1 MDKPRTSTSRF
12 CLSQD
17 PPTQDSETYAPNDM
31 LNEDTRHERPG
42 HRDEFVDGP
51 EPDPFGFVQSP
62 RDYIAIHNRP
72 ALLSGIIARGA
83 QYGPAKSDN
92 CRTSLGDETNGQHER
107 HATPTDEGALTVA
120 ASAPGTDA
128 TACVR

>member
-83 QYGPAKSDN
+83 QSGPPKSDK
-92 CRTSLGDETNGQHER
+92 CRHSRRDDRNARADADADANGEC
-107 HATPTDEGALTVA
+107 ALTEA
-120 ASAPGTDA
+120 KGARGQE
-128 TACVR
+128 